1 MQRSWLGSGET
12 CLSEADTHNSE
23 GDEDTPDHCSLIQ
36 IFCSVPPLKKKVLK
50 TGLNVKPGPPG
61 FPSACG
67 GFDSRSQRSCFR
79 ALLVPKFPSE
89 EEEGVKIQ
97 SKRVTDITYEQTIA
111 VFSYRVSL

>member
-1 MQRSWLGSGET
+1 MQRSSWMGSGET

-79 ALLVPKFPSE
+79 ALLVPMFPS

-97 SKRVTDITYEQTIA
+97 SKRVTDITNEQTVA
-111 VFSYRVSL
+111 VLSYRVSL